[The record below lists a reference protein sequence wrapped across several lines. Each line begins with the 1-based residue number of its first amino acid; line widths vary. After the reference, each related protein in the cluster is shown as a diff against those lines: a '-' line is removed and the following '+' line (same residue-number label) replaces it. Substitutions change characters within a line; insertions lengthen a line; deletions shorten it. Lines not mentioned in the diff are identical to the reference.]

1 MPGIPVIAA
10 AGVAVALGWFD
21 PRSRATPDDDEKGM
35 P

>member
-21 PRSRATPDDDEKGM
+21 PRAAAPVADDEKGM